1 MGDKV
6 GDSVGER
13 VGDSVGDMV
22 GNSVFR
28 GNKMNMLESRKRRAV
43 GLLSAS
49 RVIIFSDIF
58 LLVTALER
66 DSMPYGK

>member
-1 MGDKV
+1 MV

-13 VGDSVGDMV
+13 VGD
-22 GNSVFR
+22 SVFR
-28 GNKMNMLESRKRRAV
+28 GNKMNMLESRQRRAV

-49 RVIIFSDIF
+49 RVIIFSDVF